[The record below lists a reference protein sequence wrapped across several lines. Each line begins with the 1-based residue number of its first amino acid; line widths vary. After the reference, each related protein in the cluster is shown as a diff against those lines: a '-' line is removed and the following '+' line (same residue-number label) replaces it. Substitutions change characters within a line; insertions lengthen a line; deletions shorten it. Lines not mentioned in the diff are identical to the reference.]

1 MNSVK
6 PNLLRVEVLSVAG
19 TVLELENIH
28 SLKVLL
34 EDGSSIGILPGH
46 APLICATA
54 DGLLFYND
62 DNGKKSVYINEG
74 VLTVRDNLVS
84 ILTTH

>member
-1 MNSVK
+1 MK
-6 PNLLRVEVLSVAG
+6 PGRLRIEVLSVSG
-19 TVLELENIH
+19 TTLELENVH
-28 SLKVLL
+28 SLQVLL

-46 APLICATA
+46 APLIGATA

-62 DNGKKSVYINEG
+62 EDGKKSVYINEG

>member
-1 MNSVK
+1 MK
-6 PNLLRVEVLSVAG
+6 PGLLRIEVLSVSG
-19 TVLELENIH
+19 TTLELENVH
-28 SLKVLL
+28 SLQVLL

-46 APLICATA
+46 APLIGATA

-62 DNGKKSVYINEG
+62 GHGKKSVYINEG

>member
-28 SLKVLL
+28 SIKVLL

-46 APLICATA
+46 APLIGATA

-62 DNGKKSVYINEG
+62 EDGKKSVYINEG